1 MSARLSLCWCIPLAE
16 METIAYIHCTN
27 GQAASETMYLSIMLL
42 CNYVCMYGCVI
53 LSVDNSEYKYM
64 EIIYATILCTV
75 SAVLKRKKFS
85 NITIRNSA
93 QRDRFLTRS
102 TAYCRSVVF
111 TLKGGGCSICICILC
126 IHVKHLRSPY

>member
-64 EIIYATILCTV
+64 EIIYVTILCTV
-75 SAVLKRKKFS
+75 SAVLKRK
-85 NITIRNSA
+85 N
-93 QRDRFLTRS
+93 L
-102 TAYCRSVVF
+102 
-111 TLKGGGCSICICILC
+111 
-126 IHVKHLRSPY
+126 